1 MGFIKMTQTM
11 NTPTLLVPEA
21 IGNKALKALS
31 DVRGAIKVQGVF
43 DRSLFI
49 KVGSDDLICVMKD
62 RDFIS
67 PASIL
72 LNGSEDGDFKSFGI
86 KESMQIGITDG
97 ALDIGSILTIEFQD
111 SHVWSPPPP
120 PEKNT
125 IIDLAYISLNL
136 RMFRDVIYT
145 APSREG
151 LVPLLENVEL
161 YGSLKLYLEPQEPTV
176 SERARPH
183 IDLLMRGLFEG
194 DFSMAINGA
203 SSILGLGPGLTPSCD
218 DFLAGLLLSLKI
230 GGDALLGERKS
241 ALSFFQRVSSEI
253 YREAKEKTT
262 VYSQSF
268 LNEARHGEG
277 PFAMVELIHSLMTK
291 DVHQISAVSKTAI
304 KMGETSG
311 ADFATGIYFGI
322 RFLVS
327 IVERIEG
334 LDEFS

>member
-1 MGFIKMTQTM
+1 MKLIKMTQAM
-11 NTPTLLVPEA
+11 NIPTLLVPEA
-21 IGNKALKALS
+21 IGNKALKTLS
-31 DVRGAIKVQGVF
+31 DLRKAIKVQGVF

-49 KVGSDDLICVMKD
+49 KVGSKDLICVMRD

-67 PASIL
+67 PISIL
-72 LNGSEDGDFKSFGI
+72 LNGSEDRGFKSFGI
-86 KESMQIGITDG
+86 KESMKIEISDG
-97 ALDIGSILTIEFQD
+97 ALNIDKILTIKYKN
-111 SHVWSPPPP
+111 SHVWLPPPP
-120 PEKNT
+120 PKKNT
-125 IIDLAYISLNL
+125 IVDLAYISLNL

-194 DFSMAINGA
+194 DFSMAIAGA

-218 DFLAGLLLSLKI
+218 DFLAGLILSLKI
-230 GGDALLGERKS
+230 GGNALLRKQKS
-241 ALSFFQRVSSEI
+241 ALSFYERVSSEI

-262 VYSQSF
+262 IYSQSF

-277 PFAMVELIHSLMTK
+277 PFAMVELVYSLMTK
-291 DVHQISAVSKTAI
+291 DVHQIPAVAKTAI

-311 ADFATGIYFGI
+311 ADFAIGIYFGI

-327 IVERIEG
+327 IVEMIEG